1 MRSLTS
7 LVLFLF
13 AALVSAAGTAG
24 NRLLVVLDG
33 VEEKEAYSTFF
44 GDLNGTVLRMPMRE
58 YKLTV
63 AERGYQ
69 ITYESPKSEVLSLFH
84 LGERNYDHLVFL
96 PTKIKGLG
104 PNLTPNII
112 LEFVNAG
119 GNVLLTMSATH
130 AVPTSLVSVLAEL
143 DVALPAERTG
153 KIVDHFSYDTISAA
167 ESHDVLVLDA
177 PANVRPGLKDYFE
190 IPGSLLSVPNAVGHT
205 LGSGPLLT
213 PILRAPP
220 TAYSYNPKEQAD
232 VVDADDLFAA
242 GRQLALVSTFQAR
255 NSARVTILGSA
266 DMFQDK
272 TFETK
277 VSRIGGK
284 ALFPSNREFITT
296 LTAWT
301 FQELG
306 VLRVNK
312 IEHHLQ
318 GDNETN
324 PSIYRIKND
333 VTYSISISEYAWRTW
348 SPFYLP
354 PGDSLQ
360 LEFSMLS
367 PFHRLDLTES
377 HVGEDATVFSTNFT
391 LPDQHGIFAFK
402 INYKRPFVTYIE
414 EKNSVSVR
422 HMAHDEWPRSY
433 VISGAWPW
441 LSGIGV
447 TVVGFLA
454 FSALWMYSQP
464 VKTATGAK
472 KTQ

>member
-1 MRSLTS
+1 MRSLLS

-33 VEEKEAYSTFF
+33 LEEKEAYTTFF
-44 GDLNGTVLRMPMRE
+44 GDLN
-58 YKLTV
+58 
-63 AERGYQ
+63 ERGYE
-69 ITYESPKSEVLSLFH
+69 ITYETPKSEALTLFR
-84 LGERNYDHLVFL
+84 LGERTYDHLLFL

-112 LEFVNAG
+112 LDFINAG
-119 GNVLLTMSATH
+119 GNILLTMSSTH

-153 KIVDHFSYDTISAA
+153 KVVDHFSYDTISSA

-190 IPGSLLSVPNAVGHT
+190 IPGSILSFPNAVGHT

-213 PILRAPP
+213 PVVRAPP
-220 TAYSYNPKEQAD
+220 TAYSYNPKEQGD
-232 VVDADDLFAA
+232 VVDPDDLFAA
-242 GRQLALVSTFQAR
+242 GRQLALVSVFQAR
-255 NSARVTILGSA
+255 NSARVTIVGAAEML
-266 DMFQDK
+266 QDK
-272 TFETK
+272 TLDAK
-277 VSRIGGK
+277 VSRPGGK
-284 ALFPSNREFITT
+284 ALFTSNREFISS
-296 LTAWT
+296 LSAWT
-301 FQELG
+301 FKELG
-306 VLRVNK
+306 VLRVNA
-312 IEHHLQ
+312 IEHRLQ

-324 PSIYRIKND
+324 PGIYRVKND
-333 VTYSISISEYAWRTW
+333 VTYTISISEYVWRSW
-348 SPFYLP
+348 MPFHLP
-354 PGDSLQ
+354 PGDALQ

-367 PFHRLDLTES
+367 PFHRIDLTPV
-377 HVGEDATVFSTNFT
+377 HIDDHAAVYGANFT
-391 LPDQHGIFAFK
+391 LPDQHGIFNFK
-402 INYKRPFVTYIE
+402 INHKRPFLSNVE
-414 EKNSVSVR
+414 EKNTVSVR

-441 LSGIGV
+441 LSGIWA
-447 TVVGFLA
+447 TVVGFVA

-464 VKTATGAK
+464 VKTPAGAK